1 MHRARSLCFSPFW
14 LLPTLGHAQIGSV
27 TAAPVTANR
36 PIGGITG
43 TRGQLPWVL
52 TTMAP
57 ILAPCVQPTTTP
69 RVFTRCY
76 DTHSSIHAHWAAYRL
91 ARSSSGFTALALTS
105 QLALDP
111 VKLNTEVAYMQY
123 PYAAAWFLRLAVDYE
138 QWATMAGA
146 PDRLRLR
153 TVGDRMAG
161 WLQTYYST
169 WPINPYS
176 VEYDNPAWALYQ
188 LHAYA
193 TFTGNSVLA
202 TQVQATIATAFVR
215 PITNRTLLS
224 DLNVAEFFS
233 VVGNWYYVIAKTQP
247 PATVQ
252 SFLAMQPAIP
262 QSHLAVS
269 GTSGVHAY
277 GMIWSRAWAFRV
289 MAQVALSSSDRLR
302 FAQAAYD
309 HVQTGM
315 ARHPQ
320 LTGNFANYD
329 HWVPQ
334 FAVYAITEG
343 L

>member
-1 MHRARSLCFSPFW
+1 MPCLALFASW
-14 LLPTLGHAQIGSV
+14 TLPTFVGAQIGPV
-27 TAAPVTANR
+27 AATPVTATR
-36 PIGGITG
+36 PSSGLGG

-57 ILAPCVQPTTTP
+57 IIAPCVQPTTTA

-111 VKLNTEVAYMQY
+111 VKLNTEVGFMQY
-123 PYAAAWFLRLAVDYE
+123 PYAAAWFLRLAIDYE

-146 PDRLRLR
+146 TDRLRLR

-161 WLQTYYST
+161 WLQTYYT
-169 WPINPYS
+169 TGTIDPYAI
-176 VEYDNPAWALYQ
+176 EYANPAWALYQ

-193 TFTGNSVLA
+193 TFTGNTTLA
-202 TQVQATIATAFVR
+202 SQVQALIATAFVR
-215 PITNRTLLS
+215 PITNRTLLA
-224 DLNVAEFFS
+224 DINVPEFFS

-289 MAQVALSSSDRLR
+289 MAQIAPSAQDRLR
-302 FAQAAYD
+302 LAQAAHD

-320 LTGNFANYD
+320 LAGNFSSYD

-334 FAVYAITEG
+334 FAVYAVTEG